1 MKKIILF
8 AIFWASLLTTG
19 CGRTRYISPARTL
32 IPECKTIPKVK
43 MRGDKAAR
51 YQVARLRN
59 QNEAKC
65 AQIHVYNIRTIE
77 FCRKHGCE
85 VLGHR

>member
-1 MKKIILF
+1 MRKMSF
-8 AIFWASLLTTG
+8 AILWGSFLLVG
-19 CGRTRYISPARTL
+19 CGGTKYISPARTL
-32 IPECKTIPKVK
+32 IPECKPIPKVK

-65 AQIHVYNIRTIE
+65 RQIHLYNMRTIA
-77 FCRKHGCE
+77 FCKKHGCQ